1 MGILYLVA
9 TPIGNLQDLTLRATR
24 ILQEVALVAAE
35 DTRTARNLL
44 MHLKISKPIT
54 SYFEHNKL
62 SKLDAILDALERG
75 DVAVISEAGMPGI
88 SDPGYELVC
97 AALERGFQVVP
108 VPGVS
113 AILAAL
119 VASGLPT
126 DQFTYLGFLPR
137 QKSTRQKFL
146 QAMARESRTLIAF
159 EAPHRLLDSLDDL
172 AAELGD
178 RQICV
183 AREITKLHEEFFR
196 GKVNQ
201 AREHFTAHPPRGE
214 FTLVIAGATDDPSTS
229 LRTGSRP
236 TTENIWDDAR
246 VISAVKELIAAGT
259 NRTEAVKRIARE
271 SGRDRRAVY
280 QMVIPNDE

>member
-24 ILQEVALVAAE
+24 VLQEVVLVAAE

-44 MHLKISKPIT
+44 THLHISKPVT

-62 SKLDAILDALERG
+62 SKLDSILAALARG

-97 AALERGFQVVP
+97 AALERGIQVVP
-108 VPGVS
+108 IPGVS

-137 QKSTRQKFL
+137 QKSARRKFL
-146 QAMARESRTLIAF
+146 QSLAREPRTLVAF
-159 EAPHRLLDSLDDL
+159 EAPHRLVDCLDDL
-172 AAELGD
+172 AATLGN
-178 RQICV
+178 RKICV
-183 AREITKLHEEFFR
+183 AREITKLYEEFFR
-196 GKVNQ
+196 GTVNT
-201 AREHFTAHPPRGE
+201 AREHFATHPPRGE
-214 FTLVIAGATDDPSTS
+214 FTLVIAGAPADE
-229 LRTGSRP
+229 RP
-236 TTENIWDDAR
+236 AAEEVWDDVR
-246 VISAVKELIAAGT
+246 VITAVKKLMATGVT
-259 NRTEAVKRIARE
+259 RTEAIKRIAHE
-271 SGRDRRAVY
+271 AGRARRAVY
-280 QMVIPNDE
+280 QLVLTHDN

>member
-24 ILQEVALVAAE
+24 VLQEVALVAAE

-44 MHLKISKPIT
+44 THLQISKPIT

-62 SKLDAILDALERG
+62 SKLDSILEALNRG
-75 DVAVISEAGMPGI
+75 DVAVISEAGMPGV

-97 AALERGFQVVP
+97 AALARGIQVVP
-108 VPGVS
+108 IPGPS

-137 QKSTRQKFL
+137 QKSARRKFL
-146 QAMARESRTLIAF
+146 QSIAREPRTLVAF
-159 EAPHRLLDSLDDL
+159 EAPHRLIDCLHDV
-172 AAELGD
+172 AAELGN

-183 AREITKLHEEFFR
+183 AREITKLYEEFFR
-196 GKVNQ
+196 GTVNA
-201 AREHFTAHPPRGE
+201 AREHFAAHPPRGE
-214 FTLVIAGATDDPSTS
+214 FTLVIAGMNDERQMTND
-229 LRTGSRP
+229 
-236 TTENIWDDAR
+236 ENLLWDDAR
-246 VISAVKELIAAGT
+246 VIAAVKELIAAGT

-271 SGRDRRAVY
+271 SGRARRAVY
-280 QMVIPNDE
+280 QLVIANDN